1 MDDPKVEVDCD
12 ICGEKLEIIA
22 SAYEKAMENEQ
33 PILCDACFVKVLDAQ
48 EKEEAANKLERKFRY
63 YVDDIEIVFP
73 NLDALGALGWELIH
87 IHNDKAYLKMEII

>member
-12 ICGEKLEIIA
+12 LCGDKLEVTA

-33 PILCDACFVKVLDAQ
+33 PLLCDACFVKVLDAQ
-48 EKEEAANKLERKFRY
+48 EKEEAANKPKRQFQY
-63 YVDDIEIVFP
+63 YVDDTETVFP